1 MLRLLTRGRFATIA
15 TPRVLTCA
23 TRSIVV
29 PAWPAAAA
37 AATVA
42 AARSLQAPRSTLMG
56 AVRHGSG
63 AASSGPDLEELSDEF
78 AEAREL
84 LSDAEEAIGTT
95 YFEEDLE
102 DARIA
107 VEQVL
112 ERYDSIKASLP
123 EGSDELMNLQR
134 SLGLRMEEL
143 RGRYSLLIENLVEDH

>member
-1 MLRLLTRGRFATIA
+1 
-15 TPRVLTCA
+15 
-23 TRSIVV
+23 
-29 PAWPAAAA
+29 
-37 AATVA
+37 
-42 AARSLQAPRSTLMG
+42 MG